1 MSVNS
6 SSFAGLS
13 LLPPHLSSN
22 VSLDSVY
29 KCFTFRMSLF
39 ILSFSTTYILF
50 LPLLFLVLYLGYQ
63 QWKKQRS
70 SSSYW
75 DSITYHS
82 IAMQLNE
89 FLAVIL
95 FICGHYIKL
104 PEMMPVALCV
114 WSLCSLGQALF
125 QLLTCVIRYLAVVH
139 PITYIGLRR
148 ADRVW
153 IRNISIGISVLYA
166 LKRPGLGEVGGTR
179 KHVDQ
184 SKQSAFHSIVAIMG
198 MEPVLCYESRN
209 SSCPKTIYPLPIR
222 ITLYMILGGT
232 VILTVCGNLL
242 VAVSIAYFKQLH
254 TPTNYLIVSLAVS
267 DLLLGLFVMMPSM
280 IQCVES
286 CWYFGD
292 DFYRHYAVC
301 QPLLY
306 RRKIS
311 VNVVLIMILL
321 SWSISA
327 LIGFGMIFLKLNI
340 WGIEDFYYNH
350 IACEGRCVLFQSGLS
365 STVSSV
371 ISFYIPGIIMLGVY
385 LKILLVAQRQ
395 SRSIQKTSCMNST
408 RISNTTQTK
417 ATKTLAIIM
426 GAFLSFWTPFFVCNT
441 IDPFVDYSTPPALF
455 DTLVWVG
462 YFNSTVNPII
472 YAFYYSWFRKAFRL
486 FTSGVIFK
494 SDISE
499 TILVTE

>member
-1 MSVNS
+1 
-6 SSFAGLS
+6 
-13 LLPPHLSSN
+13 
-22 VSLDSVY
+22 
-29 KCFTFRMSLF
+29 
-39 ILSFSTTYILF
+39 
-50 LPLLFLVLYLGYQ
+50 
-63 QWKKQRS
+63 
-70 SSSYW
+70 
-75 DSITYHS
+75 
-82 IAMQLNE
+82 
-89 FLAVIL
+89 
-95 FICGHYIKL
+95 
-104 PEMMPVALCV
+104 
-114 WSLCSLGQALF
+114 
-125 QLLTCVIRYLAVVH
+125 
-139 PITYIGLRR
+139 
-148 ADRVW
+148 
-153 IRNISIGISVLYA
+153 
-166 LKRPGLGEVGGTR
+166 
-179 KHVDQ
+179 
-184 SKQSAFHSIVAIMG
+184 

-209 SSCPKTIYPLPIR
+209 GSCLKTIYPLPIR

-242 VAVSIAYFKQLH
+242 VTVSIAYFKQLH
-254 TPTNYLIVSLAVS
+254 TPTNYLIVSLAAS
-267 DLLLGLFVMMPSM
+267 DLLLGLFVMLPSM

-292 DFYRHYAVC
+292 DFCQVYMSSDVMLCTASILNLAFISLDRHYAVC

-306 RRKIS
+306 QRKIS
-311 VNVVLIMILL
+311 ANVVLIMILL

-350 IACEGRCVLFQSGLS
+350 ITCEGRCVLFQSGLS
-365 STVSSV
+365 STASSV
-371 ISFYIPGIIMLGVY
+371 MSFYIPGIIMLGVY

-395 SRSIQKTSCMNST
+395 SRSIQKTSHKNST

-441 IDPFVDYSTPPALF
+441 IDPFVNYSTPPALF

-486 FTSGVIFK
+486 FASGVIFK